1 MFTDTNA
8 GGVAPDDFRRAAA
21 DADVLLAV
29 ELTSPASVAAVALAA
44 GGRTVFLAFDSA
56 AQLQSLI
63 RLKDYRAEDGGI
75 LQRVAENAPWT
86 QTAKDRCACVDT
98 CDCYDKFV
106 MALTTGHDA
115 MCSSC
120 HYKPLVPVPQGTA
133 TVREGPVEAR
143 QS

>member
-63 RLKDYRAEDGGI
+63 RLKDYRAEGRRHPAAG
-75 LQRVAENAPWT
+75 
-86 QTAKDRCACVDT
+86 C
-98 CDCYDKFV
+98 
-106 MALTTGHDA
+106 
-115 MCSSC
+115 
-120 HYKPLVPVPQGTA
+120 
-133 TVREGPVEAR
+133 
-143 QS
+143 